1 MKEGIGLRI
10 LVVEDD
16 LSLAD
21 GLVTA
26 MKREG
31 YTVDL
36 LHDGIHALEALA
48 NEVFDLV
55 ILDLGLPRLDGLAVL
70 KQLRAN
76 SNSVPVLIL
85 TARDALEDRV
95 SGLDLGADDYLVKPF
110 DVTEL
115 KARARA
121 LLRRSYGRAISEIH
135 YKGLTLF
142 PASQKVTYQ
151 GKDVNLTRREYSL
164 LHELVSQPGHVFTR
178 DVLQQLMYGWGDDVE
193 SNALEV
199 HIHHLRKKL
208 FPELVRTIRGIG
220 YVVDQEVG

>member
-1 MKEGIGLRI
+1 LRI

-26 MKREG
+26 LKRED

-36 LHDGIHALEALA
+36 LHDGIYALDALA

-55 ILDLGLPRLDGLAVL
+55 ILDLGLPRLDGLSVL

-76 SNSVPVLIL
+76 ENSVPVLIL

-95 SGLDLGADDYLVKPF
+95 AGLDLGADDYLAKPF
-110 DVTEL
+110 EVTEL
-115 KARARA
+115 KARVRA
-121 LLRRSYGRAISEIH
+121 LLRRRYRRAISEIH
-135 YKGLTLF
+135 YKGVTLF
-142 PASQKVTYQ
+142 PASHKVTYQ
-151 GKDVNLTRREYSL
+151 DKDVTLTRREYSL

-208 FPELVRTIRGIG
+208 FPEIIRTIRGIG
-220 YVVDQEVG
+220 YVVDQEMD

>member
-1 MKEGIGLRI
+1 MRI

-26 MKREG
+26 LKREG

-36 LHDGIHALEALA
+36 LHDGIYALEALA

-70 KQLRAN
+70 KQLR
-76 SNSVPVLIL
+76 SDKSEVPVLIL

-95 SGLDLGADDYLVKPF
+95 AGLDLGADDYLVKPF

-135 YKGLTLF
+135 YKGLVLY
-142 PASQKVTYQ
+142 PASHKVTYQ
-151 GKDVNLTRREYSL
+151 DKDVNLTRREYSL

-220 YVVDQEVG
+220 YVVDQEES

>member
-26 MKREG
+26 LKREG

-55 ILDLGLPRLDGLAVL
+55 VLDLGLPRLDGLAVL

-76 SNSVPVLIL
+76 NNSVPVLIL

-95 SGLDLGADDYLVKPF
+95 AGLDLGADDYLVKPF

-142 PASQKVTYQ
+142 PSSHKVAYQ
-151 GKDVNLTRREYSL
+151 DKDVSLTRREYSL

-178 DVLQQLMYGWGDDVE
+178 DVLQQLMYGWDDDVE

-208 FPELVRTIRGIG
+208 FPELIRTIRGIG

>member
-1 MKEGIGLRI
+1 MRI

-16 LSLAD
+16 ASLAD

-26 MKREG
+26 LKREA

-36 LHDGIHALEALA
+36 LHDGIHALEALV

-70 KQLRAN
+70 KQIRAN
-76 SNSVPVLIL
+76 ENAVPVLIL
-85 TARDALEDRV
+85 TARDALDDRV
-95 SGLDLGADDYLVKPF
+95 AGLDLGADDYLVKPF

-135 YKGLTLF
+135 YKGLVLY
-142 PASQKVTYQ
+142 PASHKVSYQ
-151 GKDVNLTRREYSL
+151 NQDINLTRREYSL

-208 FPELVRTIRGIG
+208 FPDLIRTIRGIG
-220 YVVDQEVG
+220 YVVDQEVA